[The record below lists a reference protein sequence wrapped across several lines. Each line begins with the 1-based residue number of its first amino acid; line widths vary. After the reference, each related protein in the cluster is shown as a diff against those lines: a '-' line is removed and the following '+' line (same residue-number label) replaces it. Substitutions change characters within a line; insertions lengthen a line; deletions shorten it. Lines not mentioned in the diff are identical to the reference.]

1 MDPRVWRAVVVA
13 AALAG
18 CGGGSHPAATPP
30 ARPAAAGA
38 TAAAASGE
46 VAVIGGWARAL
57 AHGDVGAAAAYF
69 ATPSRVQIAPG
80 EPTATVRTP
89 ADARAVNLALP
100 CGAKLLGTRRIGGYI
115 DALFGLMRRPGA
127 DCGSGVGGTA
137 RVAFVIRAGR
147 IAVWRRIAD
156 EPGDAA
162 HAAPGFR
169 PGAPSVPLPPAARPV

>member
-18 CGGGSHPAATPP
+18 CGGGSHPAAKPP
-30 ARPAAAGA
+30 ATGA
-38 TAAAASGE
+38 TAAAASAE

-57 AHGDVGAAAAYF
+57 ARGDVGAAAAYF

-100 CGAKLLGTRRIGGYI
+100 CGARLLGTRRISGYI

-137 RVAFVIRAGR
+137 RVAFVIRAGK

-162 HAAPGFR
+162 HAAPSFR
-169 PGAPSVPLPPAARPV
+169 PGAPSVPLPPAARAI